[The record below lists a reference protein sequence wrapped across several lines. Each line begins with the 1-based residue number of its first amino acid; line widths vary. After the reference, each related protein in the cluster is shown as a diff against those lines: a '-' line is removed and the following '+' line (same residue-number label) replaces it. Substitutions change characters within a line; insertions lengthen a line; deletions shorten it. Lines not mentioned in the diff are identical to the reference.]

1 MAETLDRIIYG
12 RPVVDHQAGGDFQTL
27 ALSGSLTY
35 EDATAWRSII
45 TLDPLPEASA
55 RESQSVGIFAGKQYI
70 LARTHNQNDDPNLPI
85 YEYVLLSRKLL
96 LQAAGHIEPLLALF
110 DEPLPLFDHQPVA
123 GFAALNQPTVQSWT
137 LDERT
142 ACFRALLD
150 LCGGR
155 ITAAL
160 ALLGA
165 AIDTRGLLIYGF
177 DGDVHARVRLVQ
189 GIMALLPAAARPELT
204 FATYVHQ
211 PGANGTPRVI
221 FSESTDT
228 SRWKADFAAKIFP
241 EESLTTPYAALLD
254 QLWNGDERAFIEAL
268 VESNMDSIAEG
279 LLPGGDWRDGLRLV
293 AEQVDL
299 NQRVASG
306 ADVPVESLISA
317 LSGGLTLP
325 ADVRLRYLKCLL
337 HHALDTRNIEAA
349 LLVALEMDRD
359 PALDMALGNVLIEA
373 LETQPDAVYL
383 FVRTRLN
390 DAMEMDERWLDRLEA
405 AALVALKVAITDAD
419 PETIV
424 NWLKLVSREP
434 ASYGLSDVLHQGILA
449 AQERAHEDGELARQL
464 ILMSVKRDPET
475 LDTLLNDEKLLAI
488 MPENMG
494 AVLRDYA
501 GDPLMTLQKRGPE
514 MFMVAMARSA
524 RAHSQRHF
532 TPQIIEQLWKLYT
545 SGQNFYLPAHYRPES
560 VIETWLDS
568 GAEWLSDESRTA
580 ILTLMLADSRD
591 ELFYQFAH
599 HLAEHEALTVPLLV
613 DALQNSQRSV
623 SDILLLIGRITASGD
638 LTQQE
643 AVNTYVDLL
652 NLREWR
658 QAALPLVEQLARM
671 IQQHSTL
678 DVSPETVWQ
687 LLDVAARSKS
697 ENIARVA
704 ARQLFNDIEQHA
716 DGDAEV
722 NMDEV
727 LVEVLTRLLE
737 QLQWSSNAPQFVMNW
752 WRDFVRQQPVARLGR
767 IDKLIE
773 SKGSKLLDETRTIL
787 QTTLAFRRML
797 GKRAIQDFAR
807 ALDTAFGILQDI
819 TESFD
824 PSTRRPVSFDED
836 TIRAELDTRQEELT
850 EDERRILAKNFKE
863 LAQLIGEMGDHRS
876 KANIMRRGDNIDR
889 QLMTGEQQPASAV
902 DAMKWMA
909 GYLDGIQDQ
918 AKDEDE

>member
-1 MAETLDRIIYG
+1 
-12 RPVVDHQAGGDFQTL
+12 
-27 ALSGSLTY
+27 
-35 EDATAWRSII
+35 
-45 TLDPLPEASA
+45 
-55 RESQSVGIFAGKQYI
+55 
-70 LARTHNQNDDPNLPI
+70 
-85 YEYVLLSRKLL
+85 
-96 LQAAGHIEPLLALF
+96 
-110 DEPLPLFDHQPVA
+110 
-123 GFAALNQPTVQSWT
+123 
-137 LDERT
+137 
-142 ACFRALLD
+142 
-150 LCGGR
+150 
-155 ITAAL
+155 
-160 ALLGA
+160 
-165 AIDTRGLLIYGF
+165 
-177 DGDVHARVRLVQ
+177 
-189 GIMALLPAAARPELT
+189 
-204 FATYVHQ
+204 
-211 PGANGTPRVI
+211 
-221 FSESTDT
+221 
-228 SRWKADFAAKIFP
+228 
-241 EESLTTPYAALLD
+241 
-254 QLWNGDERAFIEAL
+254 
-268 VESNMDSIAEG
+268 
-279 LLPGGDWRDGLRLV
+279 
-293 AEQVDL
+293 
-299 NQRVASG
+299 
-306 ADVPVESLISA
+306 
-317 LSGGLTLP
+317 
-325 ADVRLRYLKCLL
+325 
-337 HHALDTRNIEAA
+337 
-349 LLVALEMDRD
+349 
-359 PALDMALGNVLIEA
+359 
-373 LETQPDAVYL
+373 
-383 FVRTRLN
+383 
-390 DAMEMDERWLDRLEA
+390 
-405 AALVALKVAITDAD
+405 
-419 PETIV
+419 
-424 NWLKLVSREP
+424 
-434 ASYGLSDVLHQGILA
+434 
-449 AQERAHEDGELARQL
+449 
-464 ILMSVKRDPET
+464 
-475 LDTLLNDEKLLAI
+475 
-488 MPENMG
+488 
-494 AVLRDYA
+494 
-501 GDPLMTLQKRGPE
+501 
-514 MFMVAMARSA
+514 
-524 RAHSQRHF
+524 
-532 TPQIIEQLWKLYT
+532 
-545 SGQNFYLPAHYRPES
+545 
-560 VIETWLDS
+560 
-568 GAEWLSDESRTA
+568 
-580 ILTLMLADSRD
+580 
-591 ELFYQFAH
+591 
-599 HLAEHEALTVPLLV
+599 
-613 DALQNSQRSV
+613 
-623 SDILLLIGRITASGD
+623 LIGRITASGD

-836 TIRAELDTRQEELT
+836 TIRAELDARQEELT